1 MSYSV
6 SEAKKIVNQYG
17 TAFKIYYREIIGLG
31 SLRLE
36 DMENSFNNAFVGE
49 FNNRK
54 EIVDYYLDSM
64 GAMSEL
70 SRIKILNCDLSHFLD
85 YDLLF
90 GELEHYYY
98 IILCSDTGI
107 YYVFNL

>member
-1 MSYSV
+1 MSKSL
-6 SEAKKIVNQYG
+6 SEAKRIVNQYG

-36 DMENSFNNAFVGE
+36 DIESSFQSAFVGE

-54 EIVDYYLDSM
+54 EVVDYYLDSM

-70 SRIKILNCDLSHFLD
+70 SKIKVLNYDLSHFLD

>member
-49 FNNRK
+49 FN
-54 EIVDYYLDSM
+54 
-64 GAMSEL
+64 
-70 SRIKILNCDLSHFLD
+70 
-85 YDLLF
+85 
-90 GELEHYYY
+90 
-98 IILCSDTGI
+98 LC
-107 YYVFNL
+107 V